1 MWVVTAVKAWSTE
14 DVGSPCKIFDL
25 VDSAAYGHASCEAGM
40 NSANLPWQLDCSY
53 ADLACQLYK
62 CRQANFRTGCQG
74 CFKFVS
80 SQVVDMRANELMQT
94 NMVESCWISRCSRL
108 LLIAQNL
115 LAVLCLAKTFPVFQL
130 QPKDPGISLPWNCF
144 DSVSEANSLSKWDR
158 WICVKNVNLKLP
170 MPCPAMS
177 WPSSAT
183 ITAAIAL
190 MCRPGDYHSAPW
202 QVL

>member
-108 LLIAQNL
+108 LVDCSKSFSSS
-115 LAVLCLAKTFPVFQL
+115 VLSQDVSCIPVAAKRSRH
-130 QPKDPGISLPWNCF
+130 I
-144 DSVSEANSLSKWDR
+144 
-158 WICVKNVNLKLP
+158 
-170 MPCPAMS
+170 PAMELL
-177 WPSSAT
+177 WF
-183 ITAAIAL
+183 
-190 MCRPGDYHSAPW
+190 CFWG
-202 QVL
+202 